1 MAAIETFMKLLNDT
15 HSTNS
20 GLEQRIAA
28 LESQLQGL
36 LKWQQSSGASK
47 KKAQAATKA
56 AKELPVSKT
65 AVEKDPVVTVKEIL
79 LTPPTTPGSETPP
92 LVEEEQTIIPAS
104 LPKEDLAQ
112 AETDP
117 TQLAYQILDVIQHYG
132 QHLDNGD
139 QTAASAPWAGRA
151 KFAPKVETF
160 VVSKRPIQ
168 FILPSFPWKS
178 VSHITASLQT
188 VTNIQKINRIDK
200 VTGARP
206 DFGEELALARLDNLC
221 RDIAKIYEFGA
232 EVTIATD
239 GLVFNDIVGISD
251 DDTWNYSAELMDM
264 AKEKGFCNIKLLRVM
279 DLLGYTQGEE
289 LTKERYLETV
299 NDCRKELAAQFGNA
313 DEAVAQMIKDD
324 PDTLLTY
331 RGFIRFL
338 ETDLRY
344 SPIIKK
350 GISGNQYRKAVKE
363 VAKGMMNR
371 AESFTKII
379 LAKCPDYVRLSIHPS
394 SGTVKLSIP
403 LIPQTNG
410 SFPKSPWHSSI
421 AVGIDGSYTTVHSK
435 DVRESHI
442 PIIRDG
448 RPYFFREKSELYDW
462 CDQNVETEHLYP
474 CGLLVRPKNGSEEA
488 IRLDE
493 DGIEKLQQLAR
504 LQPSVTVKGFA
515 NIADGNVEPRA
526 ADSA

>member
-36 LKWQQSSGASK
+36 LKWQQSSGTSK

-56 AKELPVSKT
+56 AKEFTVSKT
-65 AVEKDPVVTVKEIL
+65 AVEKNPLVTVKEIV
-79 LTPPTTPGSETPP
+79 LTPPSTPGSVTPP
-92 LVEEEQTIIPAS
+92 LVEEEKTIIPAS
-104 LPKEDLAQ
+104 LPTEDLAQ
-112 AETDP
+112 AEADS
-117 TQLAYQILDVIQHYG
+117 TQLAYQILDVIQRYG

-151 KFAPKVETF
+151 KFAPKVESF

-168 FILPSFPWKS
+168 LILPSFPWKS
-178 VSHITASLQT
+178 
-188 VTNIQKINRIDK
+188 KINRIDK

-206 DFGEELALARLDNLC
+206 DFGEELALARLENLC
-221 RDIAKIYEFGA
+221 RDIAKVYEFGA
-232 EVTIATD
+232 QVTIATD

-264 AKEKGFCNIKLLRVM
+264 AKQKGFYNIKLLRVM

-299 NDCRKELAAQFGNA
+299 DDCRKELAAQFGNA

-394 SGTVKLSIP
+394 SGAVKLSIP
-403 LIPQTNG
+403 LIPQING

-421 AVGIDGSYTTVHSK
+421 AVGVDGSYTTVHSK

-442 PIIRDG
+442 PILRDG

-462 CDQNVETEHLYP
+462 CDQHVETEHLYP
-474 CGLLVRPKNGSEEA
+474 RGLLVRPKDGSEEA
-488 IRLDE
+488 SRLNE

-504 LQPSVTVKGFA
+504 LQPSVIVKGFA

>member
-1 MAAIETFMKLLNDT
+1 
-15 HSTNS
+15 
-20 GLEQRIAA
+20 
-28 LESQLQGL
+28 
-36 LKWQQSSGASK
+36 
-47 KKAQAATKA
+47 
-56 AKELPVSKT
+56 
-65 AVEKDPVVTVKEIL
+65 
-79 LTPPTTPGSETPP
+79 
-92 LVEEEQTIIPAS
+92 
-104 LPKEDLAQ
+104 
-112 AETDP
+112 
-117 TQLAYQILDVIQHYG
+117 
-132 QHLDNGD
+132 
-139 QTAASAPWAGRA
+139 
-151 KFAPKVETF
+151 
-160 VVSKRPIQ
+160 
-168 FILPSFPWKS
+168 
-178 VSHITASLQT
+178 
-188 VTNIQKINRIDK
+188 
-200 VTGARP
+200 
-206 DFGEELALARLDNLC
+206 
-221 RDIAKIYEFGA
+221 
-232 EVTIATD
+232 
-239 GLVFNDIVGISD
+239 
-251 DDTWNYSAELMDM
+251 MDM